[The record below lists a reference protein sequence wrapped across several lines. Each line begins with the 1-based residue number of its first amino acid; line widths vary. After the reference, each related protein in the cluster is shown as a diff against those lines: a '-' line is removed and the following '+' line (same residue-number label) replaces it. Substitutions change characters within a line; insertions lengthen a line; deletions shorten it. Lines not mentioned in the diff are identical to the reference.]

1 MKANSKLVA
10 VAASLILALASNSA
24 AFAKGHDQGVADGDF
39 SPGDS
44 VKGVSPLGGAD
55 VSLANSGGIRGSL
68 ASRAGLKMPSTRSAT
83 RVAIHPE
90 ETQTGEVFLSPVNR
104 TGGSVRI
111 NRH

>member
-10 VAASLILALASNSA
+10 VAASLILALASDSA

-39 SPGDS
+39 APGDS

-68 ASRAGLKMPSTRSAT
+68 ASRAGRKNAVDPIRDQSDNAPGKNSDR
-83 RVAIHPE
+83 
-90 ETQTGEVFLSPVNR
+90 
-104 TGGSVRI
+104 
-111 NRH
+111 